1 MQKKLLLL
9 MLSAVFLFALVP
21 AAHADTNT
29 YTFSDV
35 HASLTLP
42 EGVYQTVLTP
52 ENLAQNEAFIQSQG
66 GSVATW
72 EADFKARGIL
82 LQAYDTANDRIL
94 LVTALKDVDGQNLFD
109 INEHPTDV
117 RARYRISH
125 GASGSYNILG
135 YRYDSVSWKS
145 YKDIGRF
152 LQLRYQYR
160 LNGSVAHRGYQRR
173 TIRNGHTITVDMQ
186 VYGRQLNAQDN
197 AALNKVFNTF
207 TFSQILPMPVLP
219 ISLDETQT
227 APAETGNATFTMKG
241 KTKPEATLHA
251 VLISFS
257 NNTTKVFDTKANKA
271 GKYSLKITLPGE
283 DVYVMTLTVR
293 KEGLEDFSKSYNILY
308 KEGILPVQIIS
319 APPETYSG
327 SQLTLSGITSE
338 AGVTAALTVNGVSTS
353 KKVARNKEFAFDIDT
368 AREGAYDIRL
378 VLSKRNFEDR
388 VFTYTTQKTVSQE
401 AKQEAERSQALRPAY
416 ADLIANPN
424 NYDGKLLRFEGTL
437 IEKQNETDSWVLRFA
452 IRKTNAGFED
462 ILLITT
468 DTEPDLPLNT
478 AAAVYGVMTGMNI
491 STDADGKEY
500 SLPKLTLNHLSAL

>member
-1 MQKKLLLL
+1 MRKKLILL
-9 MLSAVFLFALVP
+9 MLSAAILSTFISP
-21 AAHADTNT
+21 AHAEA
-29 YTFSDV
+29 YTFNDI
-35 HASLTLP
+35 HAALSLP

-52 ENLAQNEAFIQSQG
+52 ENLAQNEAFIQAQG

-82 LQAYDTANDRIL
+82 LQAYDTTNDRIL

-109 INEHPTDV
+109 INEHTPEV
-117 RARYRISH
+117 RARYRLSH
-125 GASGSYNILG
+125 GASGAYSILG

-145 YKDIGRF
+145 FKDIGRF
-152 LQLRYQYR
+152 LQLRYEYR

-186 VYGRQLNAQDN
+186 VFGRKLNAQDN

-207 TFSQILPMPVLP
+207 AFTQILPMPVLP

-227 APAETGNATFTMKG
+227 APAETGEAVFTMKG
-241 KTKPEATLHA
+241 TTKPEATLHA

-271 GKYSLKITLPGE
+271 GKYTLKITLPGE

-293 KEGLEDFSKSYNILY
+293 KEGLEDFSKSYNIHY

-327 SQLTLSGITSE
+327 NQLTLSGITSL
-338 AGVTAALTVNGVSTS
+338 AGVKATLTVNGVTTS
-353 KKVARNKEFAFDIDT
+353 KTVARNKEFTFNIDT
-368 AREGAYDIRL
+368 AAESAYDIRL
-378 VLSKRNFEDR
+378 VLSKRNYEDR
-388 VFTYTTQKTVSQE
+388 VFTYTTQKTISQE
-401 AKQEAERSQALRPAY
+401 ARQEAERAQALRPSY
-416 ADLIANPN
+416 AELIANPN
-424 NYDGKLLRFEGTL
+424 AYDGKLLRFEGTL
-437 IEKQNETDSWVLRFA
+437 IEKQNTTDSWVLRFA
-452 IRKTNAGFED
+452 IRKTDTGFED
-462 ILLITT
+462 ILLLST
-468 DTEPDLPLNT
+468 DTEPALPLNT
-478 AAAVYGVMTGMNI
+478 AATVYGVMVGMNL
-491 STDADGKEY
+491 STDEQGTEY